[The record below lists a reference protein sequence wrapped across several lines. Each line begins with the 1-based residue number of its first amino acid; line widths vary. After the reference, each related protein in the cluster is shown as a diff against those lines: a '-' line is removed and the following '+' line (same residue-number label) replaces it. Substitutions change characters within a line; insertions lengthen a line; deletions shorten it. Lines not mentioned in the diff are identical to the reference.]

1 MSKYKEIRDNNI
13 IKINK
18 FKEKKELKL
27 NNNQNNIN
35 NKKSTINYTNKK
47 DNINGYK
54 NINNKNLFKNY
65 SNKESKSSL
74 INNYVD
80 DNKDDKNLIRN
91 IRYNRYLIP
100 MIEKKNIEKKIYRK
114 KIKDTP
120 LYISEFFSKVRQKS
134 ERNRTESEKNKNN
147 SNLSRNNHSFDNV
160 KNSSFNNNKRSYINI
175 NNNNNNYGLNQ
186 KIIVNKESNN
196 CPGNVNEERYTPFF
210 TENNINNK
218 YYKITYLPKNYQI
231 KEPAYLINNNNIN
244 NNNVIGNDKFK
255 HNRCFSTLTNKDLYD
270 NIHENDIINNEERI
284 IYPKIH
290 SNYLDNFDINYYLKN
305 INIKEKNLNRKDI
318 KIDFENY
325 LQNKK
330 LFLIYRAKLFKL
342 LYKSLVKFFNN
353 HFLALKYLAF
363 QNLKQFIKCRTK
375 KLIHKEKILHRIF
388 PQQNNIN
395 NIYKKNKFYLYNPS
409 KETKR
414 INTKFNNYIN
424 NKPDKNKKRE
434 NNNLNSSMT
443 TSRNCVQ
450 FIKRKNQSESKRRLE
465 SSEMCRN
472 INDLK
477 EKYEEIQKRKF
488 LEYSINK
495 SNIYNN
501 KNKKITNIN
510 KKNKKPNMMN
520 NNISKYIYK
529 KKKLENYND
538 KYNSNSNYIN
548 HKRSISNR
556 NKKNN
561 YNTESDGIK
570 TLNINRNISNSLEKK
585 RYFYPKHE
593 INKFYILNRLYNIN
607 KKKKKETKNKKGKI
621 TQKDQN
627 DLNKLNKFCI
637 RKIIK
642 NIKSSDKR
650 LFVNINYVYLSNI
663 DMKGKKIKYNENLLK
678 INNSDNFSITKKA
691 NNINMFNRDKSICI
705 IEEED
710 SSIINYTDSV
720 NSVDYKKGKKIKN
733 NLSNSII
740 NQSISIND
748 KYLFSCVNFI
758 TKNIR
763 KVIVKNNYNL
773 FKKKIDIMNKNK

>member
-18 FKEKKELKL
+18 FKEKNELKL
-27 NNNQNNIN
+27 NNNQNKIN
-35 NKKSTINYTNKK
+35 NKKSPINYTNKK
-47 DNINGYK
+47 DNITNRNK
-54 NINNKNLFKNY
+54 NINNKNLLNNH
-65 SNKESKSSL
+65 SNKESKSF
-74 INNYVD
+74 INIYED

-147 SNLSRNNHSFDNV
+147 NNLSRNNLSFDNV
-160 KNSSFNNNKRSYINI
+160 KNNSINNNKRSYINI
-175 NNNNNNYGLNQ
+175 NNNNFGLNH
-186 KIIVNKESNN
+186 KIIDIKESNN
-196 CPGNVNEERYTPFF
+196 YPGNIKEERYTPFF

-218 YYKITYLPKNYQI
+218 YYKIVYLPKNYQI
-231 KEPAYLINNNNIN
+231 KEPSYLINNNNIN
-244 NNNVIGNDKFK
+244 NNVMSNDKTK
-255 HNRCFSTLTNKDLYD
+255 HMRCFSTLTNKDLYD
-270 NIHENDIINNEERI
+270 NINESDIINNEERI
-284 IYPKIH
+284 IYPKIQ
-290 SNYLDNFDINYYLKN
+290 SNYMDNFDINYYLKN

-353 HFLALKYLAF
+353 HFLTLKHLAF
-363 QNLKQFIKCRTK
+363 KYLKQFSKCKTK

-395 NIYKKNKFYLYNPS
+395 NVYKKNKFYFYNQN
-409 KETKR
+409 KEAKK
-414 INTKFNNYIN
+414 INMKFNNNIN
-424 NKPDKNKKRE
+424 NNLDKNKKRE
-434 NNNLNSSMT
+434 NNNLNSSMI

-488 LEYSINK
+488 LEYCINK
-495 SNIYNN
+495 NNIYNN
-501 KNKKITNIN
+501 KNKKITNLI
-510 KKNKKPNMMN
+510 KKNKKPTMMN

-538 KYNSNSNYIN
+538 KYYSNNIN

-556 NKKNN
+556 NKKIN
-561 YNTESDGIK
+561 YNTESDDIK

-593 INKFYILNRLYNIN
+593 INKLNILNRLYNIN
-607 KKKKKETKNKKGKI
+607 KKNKKETKNKKGKI
-621 TQKDQN
+621 IEKDQN

-663 DMKGKKIKYNENLLK
+663 DMKGKKIKYNENLLEIK
-678 INNSDNFSITKKA
+678 NSDNFSIMKKA
-691 NNINMFNRDKSICI
+691 NTINMFNRDKSICI

-710 SSIINYTDSV
+710 SSVINYTDSA
-720 NSVDYKKGKKIKN
+720 NSVDFKKGKKIRN

-748 KYLFSCVNFI
+748 KHLFSCVNFI
-758 TKNIR
+758 SKNIR
-763 KVIVKNNYNL
+763 KVIIKNSYNF
-773 FKKKIDIMNKNK
+773 FKKKINMMNKNK